1 MKDDTVRRLQALAEE
16 YPVALDTERDDVF
29 DEVFADHAAVETVR
43 GDAA

>member
-16 YPVALDTERDDVF
+16 YPIPTDAERDDTF
-29 DEVFADHAAVETVR
+29 DEVFADHAMFETVH